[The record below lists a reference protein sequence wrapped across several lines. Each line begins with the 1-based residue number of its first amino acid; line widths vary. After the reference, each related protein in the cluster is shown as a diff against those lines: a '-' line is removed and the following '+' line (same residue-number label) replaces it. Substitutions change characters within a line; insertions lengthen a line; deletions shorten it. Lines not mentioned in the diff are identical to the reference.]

1 MISLVRE
8 AEILVVGAG
17 VVSHDAV
24 QASDRNI
31 KIMIQKAIDS
41 TDDVLFHD
49 SLYDFL
55 FEKNLDLYL
64 LNLETRHIE
73 NFLRQ
78 KDEKLLYKYIIK
90 KKKFY
95 FKYF

>member
-90 KKKFY
+90 KKNFL
-95 FKYF
+95 F